1 MRNGYSPSGQLLRLG
16 SFFSVILLT
25 TSLLSTSYVQNSKAL
40 VQENDREDYGYLKFA
55 DYAIKQ
61 AYAAKQNSTVKPIT
75 SIPATAMGPQIPAK
89 GYLVQ
94 EIRDH
99 LYWVTNGFYNT
110 MFLVSNQ
117 GVIAVDAP
125 PTIGKSYLKA
135 IAEVTKEPVKIVI
148 YSHAHMDHIGA
159 AAMFP
164 KNATYIAQQETAAI
178 LKDHNNTSVPAP
190 TVTFSKSYTVKL
202 GNQTL
207 ILDYKGV
214 NHQRGNIFI
223 YAPAQKVLMLVDIIF
238 PGWVPFSELAIAE
251 DVPGFIKAH
260 EQALSYPFDTLVA
273 GHLTRLGT
281 RQDVVTQMEF
291 LKDLKSSA
299 TNATQMFA
307 NFSKVAEQVGGF
319 SNPWLVFKTHDDDVA
334 NQCTQTMLAKW
345 NNRLGGAN
353 QYMFS
358 HCSKMAESLR
368 TD

>member
-1 MRNGYSPSGQLLRLG
+1 MINKSSLNSIVLRSGTY
-16 SFFSVILLT
+16 FSVILLV
-25 TSLLSTSYVQNSKAL
+25 TSLLSTSYIQNSKAL
-40 VQENDREDYGYLKFA
+40 VQEDHEDYGYLKFA
-55 DYAIKQ
+55 AYAVKQ
-61 AYAAKQNSTVKPIT
+61 AYAAKQSNTVNSTT
-75 SIPATAMGPQIPAK
+75 HIPAIAVGPKIPAK

-99 LYWVTNGFYNT
+99 LYWVTDGMYNS

-117 GVIAVDAP
+117 GVIVVDAP
-125 PTIGKSYLKA
+125 FTIGKNYLKA

-159 AAMFP
+159 ANMFP
-164 KNATYIAQQETAAI
+164 ANATYIAQQETATI
-178 LKDHNNTSVPAP
+178 LKDHNDTGVPAP
-190 TVTFSKSYTVKL
+190 TQTFSNSYTVKL

-214 NHQRGNIFI
+214 NHERGNIFI
-223 YAPAQKVLMLVDIIF
+223 YAPTQKVLMLVDVIF
-238 PGWVPFSELAIAE
+238 PGWVPFRDLAIAE

-281 RQDVVTQMEF
+281 RADVVTQMEF
-291 LKDLKSSA
+291 IKDLKSSA
-299 TNATQMFA
+299 INATKMFA
-307 NFSKVAEQVGGF
+307 NFTKIAGQVGGF

-334 NQCTQTMLAKW
+334 NQCAQTMLAKW
-345 NNRLGGAN
+345 NNRLGGAE
-353 QYMFS
+353 QYMSS

-368 TD
+368 VD